1 MNKKLNTAIAV
12 GVSLLVIAAL
22 FWGNTFMSFI
32 NPAPAE
38 DNQNMDITSGV
49 VKGDLVTGSGPTAS
63 VGDKVTVHYTGTLTD
78 GTVFDSSRSRGA
90 PFAFTLG
97 AGEVIK
103 GWDEGVAGMKV
114 GGTRKLT
121 IAPDFAYGDRA
132 VGPIPANSILIFEV
146 ELLGVEKSQ

>member
-12 GVSLLVIAAL
+12 GVSLLVVAFL

-32 NPAPAE
+32 NPAPA
-38 DNQNMDITSGV
+38 DISPNMDTNSGV
-49 VKGDLVTGSGPTAS
+49 TKEDLVAGSGEVAS
-63 VGDKVTVHYTGTLTD
+63 ASDKVTVHYTGTLLD
-78 GTVFDSSRSRGA
+78 GTIFDSSRSRGA

-103 GWDEGVAGMKV
+103 GWDEGVAGMRV

-121 IAPDFAYGDRA
+121 IAPDFGYGDRA

-146 ELLGVEKSQ
+146 ELLEVEKPQ